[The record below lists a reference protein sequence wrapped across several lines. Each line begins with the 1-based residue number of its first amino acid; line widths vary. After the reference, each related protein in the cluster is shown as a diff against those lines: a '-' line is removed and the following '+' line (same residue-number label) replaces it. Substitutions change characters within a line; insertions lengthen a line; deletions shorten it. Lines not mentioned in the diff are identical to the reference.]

1 MVSSPQAGL
10 RPLSLPPR
18 TSLSEARAEGGGGE
32 AEGGGR
38 GPSRCEAAAA
48 HLVPTVA
55 ADHVALH
62 AQHPPSPHAPPRPPR
77 ASHPGPLGGCRGQR
91 ESRGGRGARGEPMSR
106 PAEVLELARAAA
118 RAGGA
123 RAAAGLGRARQ
134 VSRKGA
140 AASRDL
146 VTEVDLEVQKIVQ
159 KEITVAYPEHAFL
172 GEEDCGG
179 GAAEEL
185 AAAAGDNWLWVV
197 DPIDGTTNFVHGTRP
212 PDSCPAPFSPGC
224 RADNK
229 TRTGL
234 PLCSVSIAACRNGQP
249 AVGVVYDPE
258 RDELFEAVEGGGAW
272 LNGARLHVSS
282 EVAAADALVATGYGA
297 SAEATAPFL
306 KGMQALTALP
316 VRSVRML
323 GSACI
328 MLAWV
333 AAGRLEAYYEADLN
347 PWDTAAGAL
356 LVREAGGCVT
366 DLAGAEYGLGTR
378 PILAS
383 NRSTHDELLG
393 ALQRGGCRG
402 LA

>member
-1 MVSSPQAGL
+1 
-10 RPLSLPPR
+10 
-18 TSLSEARAEGGGGE
+18 
-32 AEGGGR
+32 
-38 GPSRCEAAAA
+38 
-48 HLVPTVA
+48 
-55 ADHVALH
+55 
-62 AQHPPSPHAPPRPPR
+62 
-77 ASHPGPLGGCRGQR
+77 
-91 ESRGGRGARGEPMSR
+91 MSR

-393 ALQRGGCRG
+393 ALQLGGCRG

>member
-1 MVSSPQAGL
+1 M
-10 RPLSLPPR
+10 
-18 TSLSEARAEGGGGE
+18 SEARAEGGGGE

-38 GPSRCEAAAA
+38 RPSRCEAAAA
-48 HLVPTVA
+48 HLVPTVS

-62 AQHPPSPHAPPRPPR
+62 AQHPPGPHAPPRPPR
-77 ASHPGPLGGCRGQR
+77 APASARHAPPATPPGLPPGPSGRLPRAEAERQGG
-91 ESRGGRGARGEPMSR
+91 RGGRGARGEPMSR
-106 PAEVLELARAAA
+106 PAEVLEVARAAA

-172 GEEDCGG
+172 GEEGCGV

-212 PDSCPAPFSPGC
+212 PDSCPAPFSPDC
-224 RADNK
+224 RADNE

-234 PLCSVSIAACRNGQP
+234 PLCSVSIAACRNGLP